1 YASAP
6 SFLWQQLRPEPGYRH
21 PAMREFHSGWEVDWY
36 QRQRSLASWAVMWV
50 GKAKLILNFFLPDLV
65 MVMPWLAL
73 AWILRNRWMRF
84 ALLTCALL
92 TLGLAQ
98 TTFASPH
105 YAAPITCLVFVL
117 SVQGMRHLRLWQWH
131 GRPLGRFLIAAVPA
145 VCLTTLAFSFFDMR
159 DVDPHAAHLQRA
171 RMCAQF
177 DVSGGSHLV
186 LVPDGWNLGYDGW
199 VY

>member
-1 YASAP
+1 
-6 SFLWQQLRPEPGYRH
+6 
-21 PAMREFHSGWEVDWY
+21 
-36 QRQRSLASWAVMWV
+36 
-50 GKAKLILNFFLPDLV
+50 
-65 MVMPWLAL
+65 

-131 GRPLGRFLIAAVPA
+131 GRPLGRFLIAAVPP

-199 VY
+199 VYNAADIDAAPVVWAREMDSAHNRRLLTYFQDRNV